1 MGEFYSKRY
10 FYKGGIGMT
19 QSLKRFASAVL
30 ALVMAM
36 TCLVFTNVASVSAA
50 EGDTLVD
57 VSSEVTFTLN
67 KNLNNVGTSAVTG
80 DYNGLYYDLSKADS
94 SSWYITTG
102 YIRFTPSADCTLTMT
117 TANNKFNFSG
127 GEYSL
132 INQSAVTNKDYSL
145 KANTEYTISAND
157 KSKQVGVKVLKFT
170 PATGDST
177 TTTEATTTTETT
189 TETTTTTTTEATTEA
204 TTVANQTLYKYYVN
218 AADATANSDSI
229 DNNATTVF
237 TNAKTSTNTLSGENT
252 AAVGG
257 KDYTLNYR
265 SSNATT
271 LSIVVPEGVENATLY
286 VVARS
291 SSSTGRALTL
301 TKGTETVD
309 DKQSTGGTTPVVAT
323 YTGLST
329 GTYTLT
335 SDGNMQYSL
344 LVLSVPTTVGTTTTT
359 TETTTETT
367 TTTTT
372 EATTEATTTASV
384 QVWTPDNKTN
394 ILGSAVS
401 GLSTSKASGRTSAFV
416 DSIFGDGETATGAIN
431 GQNYVLLNDENIIP
445 TATGKLKL
453 YVVANDNEAVTN
465 GTIKT
470 GDTAVYSGTFAARNN
485 DTAVKAITIDV
496 EAGKTYNV
504 SNQVML
510 FRAEL
515 TPTGSTET
523 STETTTKATTT
534 TETTTEETTMGVLK
548 VMVNNPASSSD
559 TTVNVTVKKNG
570 TTISNVTAL
579 NIGSETE
586 IAGVNEDDVITFTF
600 AKEQAKQITNWN
612 SNLKSVFRDK
622 TYTLTY
628 TVGKTI
634 AIPEM
639 DYYSSMPAAV
649 SLGQTE
655 TKAAGYGTYGFGQY
669 KVQTNGNDL
678 AKCAIIKGHQYSL
691 FDVGSGDYDKD
702 GTEYGIPDERVLLL
716 GGTDDEIE
724 LKNSIDSSEKVLVLL
739 DCSGDNAIVTATNGN
754 LYSSYDGSTGTTV
767 AQITGISKNGV
778 KVQFYVDGGTTI
790 TIKGTGTSANAYT
803 VVKSIR
809 LFNLNNIVDGDKKL
823 DNGKVADMTET
834 SPFYDVV
841 TSNSLA
847 NDDMLFTLIGTV
859 TGNHKDKDFLN
870 QVDKVGFV
878 ILNADTVD
886 TYDKDGTLTPMQ
898 LKYNNPGVNF
908 GGVYVETTDI
918 YKNVYDVT
926 NYNSSLDNAEGYT
939 GDVDSTLETNNNVA
953 YFAELVSVSA
963 GHRYYAYPY
972 TLYAGATQRAY
983 DTNPK
988 GTRIEISNK

>member
-1 MGEFYSKRY
+1 MGGFYSKRY

-36 TCLVFTNVASVSAA
+36 TCLVFSNVASVSAA
-50 EGDTLVD
+50 DDASDCVAMGSYEWNSTALGGTAK
-57 VSSEVTFTLN
+57 TGTY
-67 KNLNNVGTSAVTG
+67 NNMTYSLRKV
-80 DYNGLYYDLSKADS
+80 DS
-94 SSWYITTG
+94 SYVQLRSENTIK
-102 YIRFTPSADCTLTMT
+102 FKVAQDCTLTAT
-117 TANNKFNFSG
+117 FSNNGLFINGTALTSG
-127 GEYSL
+127 K
-132 INQSAVTNKDYSL
+132 AYSL
-145 KANTEYTISAND
+145 KADTEYT
-157 KSKQVGVKVLKFT
+157 L
-170 PATGDST
+170 TGDSGNTNLTKLVFATNSTET
-177 TTTEATTTTETT
+177 TTKATTT

-204 TTVANQTLYKYYVN
+204 TTVSSDYVAMGSYEWN
-218 AADATANSDSI
+218 STA
-229 DNNATTVF
+229 
-237 TNAKTSTNTLSGENT
+237 L
-252 AAVGG
+252 GG
-257 KDYTLNYR
+257 TK
-265 SSNATT
+265 
-271 LSIVVPEGVENATLY
+271 
-286 VVARS
+286 
-291 SSSTGRALTL
+291 
-301 TKGTETVD
+301 TKGTYNNMAYSLRTVS
-309 DKQSTGGTTPVVAT
+309 STYVQLRSENTIKFKVAQDCTLTATFSNNGLFINGTALTSGKAYSLKADT
-323 YTGLST
+323 E
-329 GTYTLT
+329 YTLT
-335 SDGNMQYSL
+335 GDSGNTNL
-344 LVLSVPTTVGTTTTT
+344 TKLVFATNSTETTTETTTKATTT

-367 TTTTT
+367 TV
-372 EATTEATTTASV
+372 SV

-453 YVVANDNEAVTN
+453 YVIANSNGAVTN
-465 GTIKT
+465 GTITT
-470 GDTAVYSGTFAARNN
+470 GDTAVYSGAFAARNG
-485 DTAVKAITIDV
+485 DTAVKAITINV
-496 EAGKTYNV
+496 EAGKTYKV
-504 SNQVML
+504 SSQVML

-523 STETTTKATTT
+523 STETTTTTT
-534 TETTTEETTMGVLK
+534 TETSTETTTMGVLK
-548 VMVNNPASSSD
+548 VMVNNPASSKIS
-559 TTVNVTVKKNG
+559 TVEVTVKRNG
-570 TTISNVTAL
+570 KAVSGVTAL
-579 NIGSETE
+579 NIGSATE

-600 AKEQAKQITNWN
+600 AKEQAKQITNWD

-628 TVGKTI
+628 TVGKTV
-634 AIPEM
+634 ATPTM
-639 DYYSSMPAAV
+639 DYYDSMPAAV
-649 SLGQTE
+649 SLGQST
-655 TKAAGYGTYGFGQY
+655 TTAAGYGTYGFGQY

-678 AKCAIIKGHQYSL
+678 AKYAIIRGHQYSL
-691 FDVGSGDYDKD
+691 LDVGSGDYDKD
-702 GTEYGIPDERVLLL
+702 GTEFGIPDERVLLL

-724 LKNSIDSSEKVLVLL
+724 LTNSIDSSEKVLVLL
-739 DCSGDNAIVTATNGN
+739 DCSGDNAIVTATGGN
-754 LYSSYDGSTGTTV
+754 LYSSYDGSTGTTA

-790 TIKGTGTSANAYT
+790 TVKGTGTSANAYT

-809 LFNLNNIVDGDKKL
+809 LFNLNNIVDGDKAVN
-823 DNGKVADMTET
+823 NGVVSTMTED

-841 TSNSLA
+841 TTNGLA

-886 TYDKDGTLTPMQ
+886 ANDPNGQYTPMQ
-898 LKYNNPGVNF
+898 LKYNNPDVNF
-908 GGVYVETTDI
+908 GGIYVETTDI
-918 YKNVYDVT
+918 YKTVYDAT
-926 NYNSSLDNAEGYT
+926 NYDSSLDSSEGYT
-939 GDVDSTLETNNNVA
+939 GDTDSSLTTSDKVA

-988 GTRIEISNK
+988 GTRIEISNKQ

>member
-36 TCLVFTNVASVSAA
+36 TCLVFTNVASVYAA

-80 DYNGLYYDLSKADS
+80 NYNGLYYDLSKTDS
-94 SSWYITTG
+94 NSWYITTG

-117 TANNKFNFSG
+117 TANNKFDFSG

-132 INQSAVTNKDYSL
+132 TNQSAVTNKDYSL

-177 TTTEATTTTETT
+177 TTTKATTTTETT

-218 AADATANSDSI
+218 AADATANGDSI
-229 DNNATTVF
+229 DNNAKDVF
-237 TNAKTSTNTLSGENT
+237 TNANTSTNKLSGEST
-252 AAVGG
+252 VAVGG

-291 SSSTGRALTL
+291 SGSSARALTL
-301 TKGTETVD
+301 TKGETTAD
-309 DKQSTGGTTPVVAT
+309 SKQSTGTTTPVVAT

-344 LVLSVPTTVGTTTTT
+344 LVLSVPTTVGTTT
-359 TETTTETT
+359 
-367 TTTTT
+367 
-372 EATTEATTTASV
+372 ATTTVSV
-384 QVWTPDNKTN
+384 QVWTPDNKTD

-401 GLSTSKASGRTSAFV
+401 AVTPETVSGRTSAFV
-416 DSIFGDGETATGAIN
+416 DSIFGDGETATGAIE
-431 GQNYVLLNDENIIP
+431 GQKYVLLSGSTNIIP

-453 YVVANDNEAVTN
+453 YIVANSNDAVTN

-470 GDTAVYSGTFAARNN
+470 GDTAVYSGTFAARNGN
-485 DTAVKAITIDV
+485 TAVEAITINV
-496 EAGKTYNV
+496 EAGKTYKV
-504 SNQVML
+504 SNQLML

-523 STETTTKATTT
+523 STETTTT
-534 TETTTEETTMGVLK
+534 TTTEETTMGVLK
-548 VMVNNPASSSD
+548 VKVNNPASSSD
-559 TTVNVTVKKNG
+559 TTVSVTVKKNG

-669 KVQTNGNDL
+669 KVKTNGNDL
-678 AKCAIIKGHQYSL
+678 AEYAIIKGHQYSL

-702 GTEYGIPDERVLLL
+702 GTEFGIPDERILLL
-716 GGTDDEIE
+716 GGTADEIE
-724 LKNSIDSSEKVLVLL
+724 LTNSINSKEKVLVLL
-739 DCSGDNAIVTATNGN
+739 DCSGDNAIVTATGGN
-754 LYSSYDGSTGTTV
+754 LYSSYNGSTGTTA

-809 LFNLNNIVDGDKKL
+809 LFNLNNIVDGDKMI
-823 DNGKVADMTET
+823 DNGAVSTMTED
-834 SPFYDVV
+834 SPFYNVV

-847 NDDMLFTLIGTV
+847 TTDKLFTLIGNV
-859 TGNHKDKDFLN
+859 TGNHRESEFLN
-870 QVDKVGFV
+870 QIGKVGFV
-878 ILNADTVD
+878 ILDADTVD

-898 LKYNNPGVNF
+898 LKYNNPDVNF

-918 YKNVYDVT
+918 YKNVYDAT
-926 NYNSSLDNAEGYT
+926 NYNSSLDSSEGYT

-963 GHRYYAYPY
+963 GHRYYAYPF
-972 TLYAGATQRAY
+972 TLYTGATQRAY

>member
-1 MGEFYSKRY
+1 MGGFYSKRY

-36 TCLVFTNVASVSAA
+36 TCLVFSNVASVSAA
-50 EGDTLVD
+50 DDASDCVAMGSYEWNSTALGGTAKTGTYNNMTYSLRKVD
-57 VSSEVTFTLN
+57 STYVQLRSENTIKFKV
-67 KNLNNVGTSAVTG
+67 AQ
-80 DYNGLYYDLSKADS
+80 
-94 SSWYITTG
+94 
-102 YIRFTPSADCTLTMT
+102 DCTLTAT
-117 TANNKFNFSG
+117 FSNNGLFINGTALTSDK
-127 GEYSL
+127 
-132 INQSAVTNKDYSL
+132 AYSL
-145 KANTEYTISAND
+145 KADTEYT
-157 KSKQVGVKVLKFT
+157 L
-170 PATGDST
+170 TGDSGNTNLTKLVFATNSTET
-177 TTTEATTTTETT
+177 TTKATTTTETT

-204 TTVANQTLYKYYVN
+204 TTVSSDYVAMGSYEWN
-218 AADATANSDSI
+218 STA
-229 DNNATTVF
+229 
-237 TNAKTSTNTLSGENT
+237 L
-252 AAVGG
+252 GG
-257 KDYTLNYR
+257 TK
-265 SSNATT
+265 
-271 LSIVVPEGVENATLY
+271 
-286 VVARS
+286 
-291 SSSTGRALTL
+291 
-301 TKGTETVD
+301 TKGTYNNMAYSLRTVSSTYVQLRSENTIKFKVAQD
-309 DKQSTGGTTPVVAT
+309 CTLTATFSNNGLFINGTALTSDKAYSLKADTE
-323 YTGLST
+323 
-329 GTYTLT
+329 YTLT
-335 SDGNMQYSL
+335 GDSGNTNL
-344 LVLSVPTTVGTTTTT
+344 TKLVFATNSTETTTETTTKATTT

-367 TTTTT
+367 TV
-372 EATTEATTTASV
+372 SV

-453 YVVANDNEAVTN
+453 YVIANSNGAVTN
-465 GTIKT
+465 GTITT
-470 GDTAVYSGTFAARNN
+470 GDTAVYSGAFAARNG
-485 DTAVKAITIDV
+485 DTAVKAITINV
-496 EAGKTYNV
+496 EAGKTYKV
-504 SNQVML
+504 SSQVML

-523 STETTTKATTT
+523 STETTTTTT
-534 TETTTEETTMGVLK
+534 TETSTETTTMGVLK
-548 VMVNNPASSSD
+548 VMVNNPASSKIS
-559 TTVNVTVKKNG
+559 TVEVTVKRNG
-570 TTISNVTAL
+570 KAVSGVTAL
-579 NIGSETE
+579 NIGSATE

-600 AKEQAKQITNWN
+600 AKEQAKQITNWD

-628 TVGKTI
+628 TVGKTV
-634 AIPEM
+634 ATPTM
-639 DYYSSMPAAV
+639 DYYDSMPAAV
-649 SLGQTE
+649 SLGQST
-655 TKAAGYGTYGFGQY
+655 TTAAGYGTYGFGQY

-678 AKCAIIKGHQYSL
+678 AKYAIIRGHQYSL
-691 FDVGSGDYDKD
+691 LDVGSGDYDKD
-702 GTEYGIPDERVLLL
+702 GTEFGIPDERVLLL

-724 LKNSIDSSEKVLVLL
+724 LTNSIDSSEKVLVLL
-739 DCSGDNAIVTATNGN
+739 DCSGDNAIVTATGGN
-754 LYSSYDGSTGTTV
+754 LYSSYDGSTGTTA

-790 TIKGTGTSANAYT
+790 TVKGTGTSANAYT

-809 LFNLNNIVDGDKKL
+809 LFNLNNIVDGDKAVN
-823 DNGKVADMTET
+823 NGVVSTRTED

-841 TSNSLA
+841 TTNGLA

-886 TYDKDGTLTPMQ
+886 ANDPNGQYTPMQ
-898 LKYNNPGVNF
+898 LKYNNPDVNF
-908 GGVYVETTDI
+908 GGIYVETTDI
-918 YKNVYDVT
+918 YKNVYDAT
-926 NYNSSLDNAEGYT
+926 NYDSSLDSSEGYT
-939 GDVDSTLETNNNVA
+939 GDTDSSLTTSDKVA

-988 GTRIEISNK
+988 GTRIEISNKQ

>member
-1 MGEFYSKRY
+1 
-10 FYKGGIGMT
+10 MT

-36 TCLVFTNVASVSAA
+36 TCLVFSNVASVSAA

-67 KNLNNVGTSAVTG
+67 KNLNNVGASAVTG

-117 TANNKFNFSG
+117 TANNKFDFSG

-132 INQSAVTNKDYSL
+132 TNQSAVTNKDYSL

-177 TTTEATTTTETT
+177 TTTKATTTTETT

-204 TTVANQTLYKYYVN
+204 TTVSSDYVAMGSYEWN
-218 AADATANSDSI
+218 STA
-229 DNNATTVF
+229 
-237 TNAKTSTNTLSGENT
+237 L
-252 AAVGG
+252 GG
-257 KDYTLNYR
+257 TK
-265 SSNATT
+265 
-271 LSIVVPEGVENATLY
+271 
-286 VVARS
+286 
-291 SSSTGRALTL
+291 
-301 TKGTETVD
+301 TKGTYNNMAYSLRTVSSTYVQLRSENTIKFKVAQD
-309 DKQSTGGTTPVVAT
+309 CTLTATFSNNGLFINGTALTSDKAYSLKADTE
-323 YTGLST
+323 
-329 GTYTLT
+329 YTLT
-335 SDGNMQYSL
+335 GDSGNTNL
-344 LVLSVPTTVGTTTTT
+344 TKLVFATNSTETTTKATTT

-367 TTTTT
+367 TV
-372 EATTEATTTASV
+372 SV

-431 GQNYVLLNDENIIP
+431 GQNYVLLSGSTDITP

-453 YVVANDNEAVTN
+453 YVVANSNGAVAN
-465 GTIKT
+465 GTITT
-470 GDTAVYSGTFAARNN
+470 GDTAVYSGTFAARNGN
-485 DTAVKAITIDV
+485 KAVEAITINV

-504 SNQVML
+504 SSQVML

-523 STETTTKATTT
+523 STETTTTTT
-534 TETTTEETTMGVLK
+534 TETSTETTTIGVLK
-548 VMVNNPASSSD
+548 VMVNNPASSKIS
-559 TTVNVTVKKNG
+559 TVEVTVKRNG
-570 TTISNVTAL
+570 KAVSGVTAL
-579 NIGSETE
+579 NIGSATE

-600 AKEQAKQITNWN
+600 AKEQAKQITNWD

-628 TVGKTI
+628 TVGKTV
-634 AIPEM
+634 ATPTM
-639 DYYSSMPAAV
+639 DYYDSMPAAV
-649 SLGQTE
+649 SLGQST
-655 TKAAGYGTYGFGQY
+655 TTAAGYGTYGFGQY

-678 AKCAIIKGHQYSL
+678 AKYAIIRGHQYSL
-691 FDVGSGDYDKD
+691 LDVGSGDYDKD
-702 GTEYGIPDERVLLL
+702 GTEFGIPDERDLLL

-724 LKNSIDSSEKVLVLL
+724 LTNSIDSSEKVLVLL
-739 DCSGDNAIVTATNGN
+739 DCSGDNAIVTATGGN
-754 LYSSYDGSTGTTV
+754 LYSSYDGSTGTTA

-790 TIKGTGTSANAYT
+790 TVKGTGTSANAYT

-809 LFNLNNIVDGDKKL
+809 LFNLNNIVDGDKAVN
-823 DNGKVADMTET
+823 NGVVSTMTED

-841 TSNSLA
+841 TTNGLA

-886 TYDKDGTLTPMQ
+886 ANDPNGQYTPMQ
-898 LKYNNPGVNF
+898 LKYNNPDVNF
-908 GGVYVETTDI
+908 GGIYVETTDI
-918 YKNVYDVT
+918 YKNVYDAT
-926 NYNSSLDNAEGYT
+926 NYDSSLDSSEGYT
-939 GDVDSTLETNNNVA
+939 GDTDSSLTTSDKVA

-988 GTRIEISNK
+988 GTRIEISNKQ

>member
-1 MGEFYSKRY
+1 
-10 FYKGGIGMT
+10 MT

-36 TCLVFTNVASVSAA
+36 TCLVFSNVASVSAA

-67 KNLNNVGTSAVTG
+67 KNLNNVGASAVTG

-102 YIRFTPSADCTLTMT
+102 YIRFTPGADCTLTMT
-117 TANNKFNFSG
+117 TANNKFDFSG

-132 INQSAVTNKDYSL
+132 TNQSAVTNKDYSL

-177 TTTEATTTTETT
+177 TTTKATTTTETT

-204 TTVANQTLYKYYVN
+204 TTVSSDYVAMGSYEWN
-218 AADATANSDSI
+218 STA
-229 DNNATTVF
+229 
-237 TNAKTSTNTLSGENT
+237 L
-252 AAVGG
+252 GG
-257 KDYTLNYR
+257 TK
-265 SSNATT
+265 
-271 LSIVVPEGVENATLY
+271 
-286 VVARS
+286 
-291 SSSTGRALTL
+291 
-301 TKGTETVD
+301 TKGTYNNMAYSLRTVSSTYVQLRSENTIKFKVAQD
-309 DKQSTGGTTPVVAT
+309 CTLTATFSNNGLFINGTALTSDKAYSLKADTE
-323 YTGLST
+323 
-329 GTYTLT
+329 YTLT
-335 SDGNMQYSL
+335 GDSGNTNL
-344 LVLSVPTTVGTTTTT
+344 TKLVFATNSTETTTKATTT

-367 TTTTT
+367 TV
-372 EATTEATTTASV
+372 SV

-431 GQNYVLLNDENIIP
+431 GQNYVLLSGSTDITP

-453 YVVANDNEAVTN
+453 YVVANSNGAVAN
-465 GTIKT
+465 GTITT
-470 GDTAVYSGTFAARNN
+470 GDTAVYSGTFAARNGN
-485 DTAVKAITIDV
+485 KAVEAITINV

-504 SNQVML
+504 SSQVML

-523 STETTTKATTT
+523 STETTTTTT
-534 TETTTEETTMGVLK
+534 TETSTETTTIGVLK
-548 VMVNNPASSSD
+548 AMVNNPASSKIS
-559 TTVNVTVKKNG
+559 TVEVTVKRNG
-570 TTISNVTAL
+570 KAVSGVTAL
-579 NIGSETE
+579 NIGSATE

-600 AKEQAKQITNWN
+600 AKEQAKQITNWD

-628 TVGKTI
+628 TVGKTV
-634 AIPEM
+634 ATPTM
-639 DYYSSMPAAV
+639 DYYDSMPAAV
-649 SLGQTE
+649 SLGQST
-655 TKAAGYGTYGFGQY
+655 TTAAGYGTYGFGQY

-678 AKCAIIKGHQYSL
+678 AKYAIIRGHQYSL
-691 FDVGSGDYDKD
+691 LDVGSGDYDKD
-702 GTEYGIPDERVLLL
+702 GTEFGIPDERVLLL

-724 LKNSIDSSEKVLVLL
+724 LTNSIDSSEKVLVLL
-739 DCSGDNAIVTATNGN
+739 DCSGDNAIVTATGGN
-754 LYSSYDGSTGTTV
+754 LYSSYDGSTGTTA

-790 TIKGTGTSANAYT
+790 TVKGTGTSANAYT

-809 LFNLNNIVDGDKKL
+809 LFNLNNIVDGDKAVN
-823 DNGKVADMTET
+823 NGVVSTMTED

-841 TSNSLA
+841 TTNGLA

-886 TYDKDGTLTPMQ
+886 ANDPNGQYTPMQ
-898 LKYNNPGVNF
+898 LKYNNPDVNF
-908 GGVYVETTDI
+908 GGIYVETTDI
-918 YKNVYDVT
+918 YKNVYDAT
-926 NYNSSLDNAEGYT
+926 NYDSSLDSSEGYT
-939 GDVDSTLETNNNVA
+939 GDTDSSLTTSDKVA

-988 GTRIEISNK
+988 GTRIEISNKQ

>member
-50 EGDTLVD
+50 EPA
-57 VSSEVTFTLN
+57 TFGTYTI
-67 KNLNNVGTSAVTG
+67 GTSATG
-80 DYNGLYYDLSKADS
+80 DLAVTTKSATVGNVTFNLRSISTNNGTVRKGSSEITFTTTKSFTINAKFTES
-94 SSWYITTG
+94 SSRNVVITNGTDTVVLKSG
-102 YIRFTPSADCTLTMT
+102 ETSATLPAGDYTLTNDDT
-117 TANNKFNFSG
+117 KNNS
-127 GEYSL
+127 
-132 INQSAVTNKDYSL
+132 Q
-145 KANTEYTISAND
+145 IS
-157 KSKQVGVKVLKFT
+157 SFT
-170 PATGDST
+170 LAEASS
-177 TTTEATTTTETT
+177 EESSSATTTTETS
-189 TETTTTTTTEATTEA
+189 TET
-204 TTVANQTLYKYYVN
+204 
-218 AADATANSDSI
+218 
-229 DNNATTVF
+229 
-237 TNAKTSTNTLSGENT
+237 
-252 AAVGG
+252 
-257 KDYTLNYR
+257 
-265 SSNATT
+265 
-271 LSIVVPEGVENATLY
+271 
-286 VVARS
+286 
-291 SSSTGRALTL
+291 
-301 TKGTETVD
+301 
-309 DKQSTGGTTPVVAT
+309 
-323 YTGLST
+323 
-329 GTYTLT
+329 
-335 SDGNMQYSL
+335 
-344 LVLSVPTTVGTTTTT
+344 TTTTT

-367 TTTTT
+367 TV
-372 EATTEATTTASV
+372 SV
-384 QVWTPDNKTN
+384 QVWTPDSDSA

-401 GLSTSKASGRTSAFV
+401 GLSTSTASDRTSAFV

-431 GQNYVLLNDENIIP
+431 EQKCVLLSGSTDITP

-453 YVVANDNEAVTN
+453 YVVANSNDAVTN

-470 GDTAVYSGTFAARNN
+470 GDTAVYSGTFAARRG

-504 SNQVML
+504 SNQLML

-523 STETTTKATTT
+523 STETTTTTT

-548 VMVNNPASSSD
+548 VKVNNPASSSD
-559 TTVNVTVKKNG
+559 ATVKVTVKKNG

-649 SLGQTE
+649 TLGQTE
-655 TKAAGYGTYGFGQY
+655 TKAVGYGTYGFGQY
-669 KVQTNGNDL
+669 KIKANGNDL
-678 AKCAIIKGHQYSL
+678 AEYAIIKGHQYSL

-702 GTEYGIPDERVLLL
+702 GTEFGIPDERILLL

-724 LKNSIDSSEKVLVLL
+724 LTNSINSKEKVLVLL
-739 DCSGDNAIVTATNGN
+739 DCSGDNAIVTATGGN
-754 LYSSYDGSTGTTV
+754 LYSSYDGSTGTK
-767 AQITGISKNGV
+767 ADSITGMSKNGV

-809 LFNLNNIVDGDKKL
+809 LFNLNNIVNGDKKL
-823 DNGKVADMTET
+823 DNGAVSTMTED
-834 SPFYDVV
+834 SPFYNVV

-847 NDDMLFTLIGTV
+847 TTDKLFTLIGTV
-859 TGNHKDKDFLN
+859 TGNHRESEFLN
-870 QVDKVGFV
+870 QIGKVGFV
-878 ILNADTVD
+878 ILDADTVD

-898 LKYNNPGVNF
+898 LKYNYPDVNF
-908 GGVYVETTDI
+908 GGIYVETTDI
-918 YKNVYDVT
+918 YKNVYDAT
-926 NYNSSLDNAEGYT
+926 NYNSSLDSSEGYT

-953 YFAELVSVSA
+953 YFAELVSVSV

-972 TLYAGATQRAY
+972 TLYTGATQRAY
-983 DTNPK
+983 DINPK
-988 GTRIEISNK
+988 GTRIEISNN

>member
-1 MGEFYSKRY
+1 
-10 FYKGGIGMT
+10 MT

-36 TCLVFTNVASVSAA
+36 TCLVFSNVASVSAA

-67 KNLNNVGTSAVTG
+67 KNLNNVGASAVTG

-117 TANNKFNFSG
+117 TANNKFDFSG
-127 GEYSL
+127 GEYRL
-132 INQSAVTNKDYSL
+132 TNQSAVTNKDYSL

-177 TTTEATTTTETT
+177 TTTKATTTTETT

-204 TTVANQTLYKYYVN
+204 TTVSSDYVAMGSYEWN
-218 AADATANSDSI
+218 STA
-229 DNNATTVF
+229 
-237 TNAKTSTNTLSGENT
+237 L
-252 AAVGG
+252 GG
-257 KDYTLNYR
+257 TK
-265 SSNATT
+265 
-271 LSIVVPEGVENATLY
+271 
-286 VVARS
+286 
-291 SSSTGRALTL
+291 
-301 TKGTETVD
+301 TKGTYNNMAYSLRTVSSTYVQLRSENTIKFKVAQD
-309 DKQSTGGTTPVVAT
+309 CTLTATFSNNGLFINGTALTSDKAYSLKADTE
-323 YTGLST
+323 
-329 GTYTLT
+329 YTLT
-335 SDGNMQYSL
+335 GDSGNTNL
-344 LVLSVPTTVGTTTTT
+344 TKLVFATNSTETTTKATTT

-367 TTTTT
+367 TV
-372 EATTEATTTASV
+372 SV

-431 GQNYVLLNDENIIP
+431 GQNYVLLSGSTDITP

-453 YVVANDNEAVTN
+453 YVVANSNGAVAN
-465 GTIKT
+465 GTITT
-470 GDTAVYSGTFAARNN
+470 GDTAVYSGTFAARNGN
-485 DTAVKAITIDV
+485 NAVEAITINV

-504 SNQVML
+504 SSQVML

-523 STETTTKATTT
+523 STETTTTTT
-534 TETTTEETTMGVLK
+534 TETSTETTTIGVLK
-548 VMVNNPASSSD
+548 VMVNNPASSKIS
-559 TTVNVTVKKNG
+559 TVEVTVKRNG
-570 TTISNVTAL
+570 KAVSGVTAL
-579 NIGSETE
+579 NIGSATE

-600 AKEQAKQITNWN
+600 AKEQAKQITNWD

-628 TVGKTI
+628 TVGKTV
-634 AIPEM
+634 ATPTM
-639 DYYSSMPAAV
+639 DYYDSMPAAV
-649 SLGQTE
+649 SLGQST
-655 TKAAGYGTYGFGQY
+655 TTAAGYGTYGFGQY

-678 AKCAIIKGHQYSL
+678 AKYAIIRGHQYSL
-691 FDVGSGDYDKD
+691 LDVGSGDYDKD
-702 GTEYGIPDERVLLL
+702 GTEFGIPDERVLLL

-724 LKNSIDSSEKVLVLL
+724 LTNSIDSSEKVLVLL
-739 DCSGDNAIVTATNGN
+739 DCSGDNAIVTATGGN
-754 LYSSYDGSTGTTV
+754 LYSSYDGSTGTTA

-790 TIKGTGTSANAYT
+790 TVKGTGTSANAYT

-809 LFNLNNIVDGDKKL
+809 LFNLNNIVDGDKAVN
-823 DNGKVADMTET
+823 NGVVSTMTED

-841 TSNSLA
+841 TTNGLA

-886 TYDKDGTLTPMQ
+886 ANDPNGQYTPMQ
-898 LKYNNPGVNF
+898 LKYNNPDVNF
-908 GGVYVETTDI
+908 GGIYVETTDI
-918 YKNVYDVT
+918 YKNVYDAT
-926 NYNSSLDNAEGYT
+926 NYDSSLDSSEGYT
-939 GDVDSTLETNNNVA
+939 GDTDSSLTTSDKVA

-988 GTRIEISNK
+988 GTRIEISNKQ

>member
-1 MGEFYSKRY
+1 
-10 FYKGGIGMT
+10 MT

-36 TCLVFTNVASVSAA
+36 TCLVFSNVASVSAA

-67 KNLNNVGTSAVTG
+67 KNLNNVGTLAV
-80 DYNGLYYDLSKADS
+80 
-94 SSWYITTG
+94 
-102 YIRFTPSADCTLTMT
+102 
-117 TANNKFNFSG
+117 
-127 GEYSL
+127 
-132 INQSAVTNKDYSL
+132 
-145 KANTEYTISAND
+145 
-157 KSKQVGVKVLKFT
+157 
-170 PATGDST
+170 TGDST
-177 TTTEATTTTETT
+177 TTTKATTTTETT

-359 TETTTETT
+359 TETTT
-367 TTTTT
+367 T

-401 GLSTSKASGRTSAFV
+401 GLSTSTASGRTSAFV
-416 DSIFGDGETATGAIN
+416 DSIFGDGDTATGAIN

-453 YVVANDNEAVTN
+453 YVIANSNGAVTN
-465 GTIKT
+465 GTITT
-470 GDTAVYSGTFAARNN
+470 GDTAVYSGAFAARNG
-485 DTAVKAITIDV
+485 DTAVKAITINV
-496 EAGKTYNV
+496 EAGKTYKV
-504 SNQVML
+504 SSPVML

-523 STETTTKATTT
+523 STETTTTTT
-534 TETTTEETTMGVLK
+534 TETSTETTTMGVLK
-548 VMVNNPASSSD
+548 VMVNNPASSKIS
-559 TTVNVTVKKNG
+559 TVEVTVKRNG
-570 TTISNVTAL
+570 KAVSGVTAL
-579 NIGSETE
+579 NIGSATE

-600 AKEQAKQITNWN
+600 AKEQAKQITNWD

-628 TVGKTI
+628 TVGKTV
-634 AIPEM
+634 ATPTM
-639 DYYSSMPAAV
+639 DYYDSMPAAV
-649 SLGQTE
+649 SLGQST
-655 TKAAGYGTYGFGQY
+655 TTAAGYGTYGFGQY

-678 AKCAIIKGHQYSL
+678 AKYAIIRGHQYSL
-691 FDVGSGDYDKD
+691 LDVGSGDYDKD
-702 GTEYGIPDERVLLL
+702 GTEFGIPDERVLLL

-724 LKNSIDSSEKVLVLL
+724 LTNSIDSSEKVLVLL
-739 DCSGDNAIVTATNGN
+739 DCSGDNAIVTATGGN
-754 LYSSYDGSTGTTV
+754 LYSSYDGSTGTTA

-790 TIKGTGTSANAYT
+790 TVKGTGTSANAYT

-809 LFNLNNIVDGDKKL
+809 LFNLNNIVDGDKAVN
-823 DNGKVADMTET
+823 NGVVSTMTED

-841 TSNSLA
+841 TTNGLA

-859 TGNHKDKDFLN
+859 TGNHKNKDFLN

-886 TYDKDGTLTPMQ
+886 ANDPNGQYTPMQ
-898 LKYNNPGVNF
+898 LKYNNPDVNF
-908 GGVYVETTDI
+908 GGIYVETTDI
-918 YKNVYDVT
+918 YKNVYDAT
-926 NYNSSLDNAEGYT
+926 NYDSSLDSSEGYT
-939 GDVDSTLETNNNVA
+939 GDTDSSLTTSDKVA

-988 GTRIEISNK
+988 GTRIEISNKQ